1 MDTPQGHPALESVM
15 LLIVADF
22 MPKSAIFD
30 GLAPVSARTSFGKAG
45 RKVAAGWQTAP
56 MKSTIVESGAYAHL
70 RAAPLLD
77 AGTGPADPGRHACR
91 PALAIC
97 PADGLIRK
105 MIGPRRPAITP
116 G

>member
-45 RKVAAGWQTAP
+45 RKVAAGWQTSP
-56 MKSTIVESGAYAHL
+56 MKSTIVECEAYAHL
-70 RAAPLLD
+70 RAAPLLERRNRSGRSWSAML
-77 AGTGPADPGRHACR
+77 AGQPWLLARLTG
-91 PALAIC
+91 
-97 PADGLIRK
+97 
-105 MIGPRRPAITP
+105 
-116 G
+116 

>member
-15 LLIVADF
+15 LLIGADF

-30 GLAPVSARTSFGKAG
+30 SLPQFRPPRPSGRRAEKLLTVADFADNSAT
-45 RKVAAGWQTAP
+45 
-56 MKSTIVESGAYAHL
+56 VESGAYAHL

-91 PALAIC
+91 PALAAR

-105 MIGPRRPAITP
+105 IAGPRRPAITP

>member
-1 MDTPQGHPALESVM
+1 M

-30 GLAPVSARTSFGKAG
+30 SLPQFRPPRPSGRRAEKLLTVADFAYEVDHCRIGGISPAASYPTTGGRNRSGRSWPPCLPASLADR
-45 RKVAAGWQTAP
+45 
-56 MKSTIVESGAYAHL
+56 
-70 RAAPLLD
+70 
-77 AGTGPADPGRHACR
+77 
-91 PALAIC
+91 

-105 MIGPRRPAITP
+105 IAGPRRPAITP